1 MTFDLDSRWEESV
14 VPFLSFSIESFQS
27 YFKLT
32 SPSIHLAR
40 FHIIFHDAS
49 SVSHS
54 QEEKEDNE
62 DLTRQLSKANTEIQ
76 QLRTKMEMDTMKHA
90 EETEEMKKKMMRQTA
105 ESEDQIEAAQARA
118 HATEKQ
124 KHKVQMDLEG
134 INKELEIANNNTLS
148 ADRRIKELEKQIS
161 G

>member
-1 MTFDLDSRWEESV
+1 MLD
-14 VPFLSFSIESFQS
+14 
-27 YFKLT
+27 
-32 SPSIHLAR
+32 
-40 FHIIFHDAS
+40 
-49 SVSHS
+49 

-76 QLRTKMEMDTMKHA
+76 QLRTKMEMDTMKGA
-90 EETEEMKKKMMRQTA
+90 EESEELKKKMARQTA

-124 KHKVQMDLEG
+124 KHKIQMDIDAL
-134 INKELEIANNNTLS
+134 NKELEIANNNTLS

-161 G
+161 GK